1 MATATGQLKPVPLD
15 ATCRKKEIPVTSGTW
30 RIKMLR
36 LIIIVTCR
44 TACLLV
50 ENILLLRT
58 VLLAPKIS
66 QQEEKEGTANNAYG
80 K

>member
-1 MATATGQLKPVPLD
+1 
-15 ATCRKKEIPVTSGTW
+15 
-30 RIKMLR
+30 MLR

-66 QQEEKEGTANNAYG
+66 QQEEKEGTANKAYG

>member
-1 MATATGQLKPVPLD
+1 MLHVE
-15 ATCRKKEIPVTSGTW
+15 RKKSLLPQVLGES
-30 RIKMLR
+30 R
-36 LIIIVTCR
+36 LIIIVTYR

-66 QQEEKEGTANNAYG
+66 QQEEKEGTANNVYG

>member
-1 MATATGQLKPVPLD
+1 
-15 ATCRKKEIPVTSGTW
+15 
-30 RIKMLR
+30 MLR
-36 LIIIVTCR
+36 LIIIVTGR
-44 TACLLV
+44 TARLLV

-66 QQEEKEGTANNAYG
+66 QQEEKEGTANNVYG

>member
-1 MATATGQLKPVPLD
+1 MIQDVKAD
-15 ATCRKKEIPVTSGTW
+15 
-30 RIKMLR
+30 
-36 LIIIVTCR
+36 IVTCR
-44 TACLLV
+44 TARLLRK
-50 ENILLLRT
+50 NILLRT